1 MNNGTGF
8 MGGFYAISEWIMRF
22 SVANLYWVLFNV
34 PIGLLLLSLLYIEES
49 AGSALYLTAPLV
61 LLVPVLFFPATT
73 ALFAQAREWVRE
85 EEYTGGCSRSYVGY
99 YKENYKTSFIGGI
112 VFVIIWG
119 VLIADIYYFS
129 SHNEALMYLFM
140 IMGIL
145 LFVWTVNY
153 FSVAVHYEMTFFGG
167 LKHAFL
173 ITIGSPLVFLAV
185 ALSCGVILY
194 ISLYVFPLIIPLFTG
209 SLVAFLS
216 FSAFYRLHRKLAG

>member
-1 MNNGTGF
+1 

-22 SVANLYWVLFNV
+22 SIANLYWVLFNV

-49 AGSALYLTAPLV
+49 AGSALYLT
-61 LLVPVLFFPATT
+61 VPVVALLPVMFFPATT
-73 ALFAQAREWVRE
+73 ALFAKAREWVRE
-85 EEYTGGCSRSYVGY
+85 EEHTASSARSFVSY
-99 YKENYKTSFIGGI
+99 YKENYKTSFIGGM
-112 VFVIIWG
+112 VFVAVWG

-129 SHNEALMYLFM
+129 SRNEALMYLFM

-153 FSVAVHYEMTFFGG
+153 FSVAVHYDMTFFAGF
-167 LKHAFL
+167 KHAFL
-173 ITIGSPLVFLAV
+173 ITVGSPLVFLAV

-194 ISLYVFPLIIPLFTG
+194 ISLYIFPLIIPLFTG